1 MEINEEKIKSLGDI
15 FESTVKKN
23 FHAYFSDE
31 DFERLYEI
39 LTEKNS

>member
-31 DFERLYEI
+31 GFEI
-39 LTEKNS
+39 EKVENRSF